1 MTVLDAYA
9 VIAYLRGEPSADEVR
24 RILEAGGAALS
35 AVGAAEVVDH
45 LVRVAGVDEEQVA
58 LDLTELEL
66 LDGIAVDSETGLQ
79 AGRLRAR
86 HYHRVHRPVSLAD
99 CVTAALALARDEA
112 VATADPHLLDLCH
125 AEDVATVALA
135 GSDGSR
141 WTPPA

>member
-125 AEDVATVALA
+125 AEDVATVVLA